1 MCLPRTR
8 ARLRRGK
15 EEMAGRE
22 KGKVEAKKRWRG
34 REICGGGEGEVGEKG
49 ATAKGRE
56 ESGNEAGWVVVW
68 VGGNERLRE
77 GGEGG
82 WERN

>member
-49 ATAKGRE
+49 ATA
-56 ESGNEAGWVVVW
+56 
-68 VGGNERLRE
+68 
-77 GGEGG
+77 
-82 WERN
+82 